1 MRLNQLNLG
10 LVLAGSHLRFLE
22 ITHPSAS
29 KGQALRWVIQQMGL
43 APADILA
50 GGDGQND

>member
-1 MRLNQLNLG
+1 MHAFWRSL
-10 LVLAGSHLRFLE
+10 
-22 ITHPSAS
+22 TPSAS

-50 GGDGQND
+50 AGDGQND